1 MAFTVTNACAGHRGP
16 REGDKS
22 VERHSEQ
29 ISRTELL
36 IAVVGLWTILIA
48 LIVSF
53 CCTRGGVLEE
63 DNILPITRRPSWVR
77 DQPFPGNDWRGPAMR
92 TGGLASPS
100 AFTG

>member
-1 MAFTVTNACAGHRGP
+1 MW
-16 REGDKS
+16 EQY
-22 VERHSEQ
+22 SEQ

-53 CCTRGGVLEE
+53 CYTGGGALEE

-77 DQPFPGNDWRGPAMR
+77 VKPFPGDDCRGPAMR

-100 AFTG
+100 VFTG